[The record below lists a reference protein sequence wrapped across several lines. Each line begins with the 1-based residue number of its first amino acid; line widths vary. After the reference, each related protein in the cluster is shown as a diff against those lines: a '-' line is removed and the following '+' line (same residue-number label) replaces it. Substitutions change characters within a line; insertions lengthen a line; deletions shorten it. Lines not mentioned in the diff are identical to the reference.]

1 MTSERAE
8 RRLLCQFN
16 SINELVKHTWQTRQT
31 LDDDTKID
39 TCLDQGQW
47 LCSTQSDGVFGTFD
61 FCEFFQSTKDMVP
74 NAKWKLYKN
83 LIPFI
88 QIHYSKY
95 NKNTGQPEYMEART
109 DVVPRQ
115 FDPNHDDYLIM
126 NLSDYSCYFETQLF
140 LNMRLESIYQ
150 RFLEKIQTNYFKFL
164 CSRFMPHQE
173 RMLTQVATTLANRN
187 GFVNY
192 L

>member
-1 MTSERAE
+1 MTSERK
-8 RRLLCQFN
+8 LLCQFN
-16 SINELVKHTWQTRQT
+16 ANNELVNHMWHTRQT
-31 LDDDTKID
+31 LDDDTKIE

-47 LCSTQSDGVFGTFD
+47 LCTTQTDGVFGTFD
-61 FCEFFQSTKDMVP
+61 FSGFFQTTRNMID
-74 NAKWKLYKN
+74 NAEWKLYRN
-83 LIPFI
+83 LIPYT

-95 NKNTGQPEYMEART
+95 NKHTGQREHIEARV
-109 DVVPRQ
+109 DH

-126 NLSDYSCYFETQLF
+126 NLSDYSFYFETQLF
-140 LNMRLESIYQ
+140 LQIRLESIYQ

-164 CSRFMPHQE
+164 CSRFMPQQD
-173 RMLTQVATTLANRN
+173 RMLTQVATTLANRS